1 VTETRA
7 TSSSSGE
14 RRPSHAPGRTSVAL
28 FLRPVVAELRKVIW
42 PTRDQ
47 LTTYFIVVLAFVLV
61 LIAIVSV
68 LDYAFNSF
76 MFKVFG

>member
-14 RRPSHAPGRTSVAL
+14 RRPSNAPGRTSVAL
-28 FLRPVVAELRKVIW
+28 FLRQVVAELRKVIW